1 MVPLF
6 VAINKTINDINT
18 QYTCN
23 MSEEDIINVLYFTNS
38 SFKQE
43 LINNLDDFEK
53 PNRSSLWVSCN
64 KFNTCIDWNFSSN
77 TVASNKSCQN
87 HIENIFLNFYTDAY
101 YNENVWKQT
110 IWTDSFWNNDLNDS
124 SYDILNDVYSLWKIL
139 FQEIKS
145 PITTLFI
152 VCQRQVM
159 QMYFESQQSIWK

>member
-53 PNRSSLWVSCN
+53 PNRSSL
-64 KFNTCIDWNFSSN
+64 
-77 TVASNKSCQN
+77 
-87 HIENIFLNFYTDAY
+87 
-101 YNENVWKQT
+101 
-110 IWTDSFWNNDLNDS
+110 
-124 SYDILNDVYSLWKIL
+124 
-139 FQEIKS
+139 
-145 PITTLFI
+145 
-152 VCQRQVM
+152 
-159 QMYFESQQSIWK
+159 